1 MCFCVILRWKSTL
14 SKASETSKMLS
25 NCLWDAVWPM
35 RTHWLYPVFPLTLDE
50 RKTSCLALLVGRVE
64 SSGQIKSQKQ
74 SHFSDSGRRGK
85 DGEGSS
91 LTSAIVGA
99 GVLWSWFLL
108 WGLYLRRTLWG
119 SLTNSCLDKKRKRTT
134 ASSCLMAMV
143 VYICV
148 FRFLYSP
155 LWHPFITELII

>member
-85 DGEGSS
+85 DGEGSLLVQVFSDLDFCYGDFISGGLCGDLS
-91 LTSAIVGA
+91 LTLALI
-99 GVLWSWFLL
+99 
-108 WGLYLRRTLWG
+108 RRGRGQLPLPVWWPWLSTYV
-119 SLTNSCLDKKRKRTT
+119 CLDFCILLFGIH
-134 ASSCLMAMV
+134 SSQN
-143 VYICV
+143 
-148 FRFLYSP
+148 
-155 LWHPFITELII
+155 